1 MEKNISVDELY
12 EIIKFTLENFIEE
25 NKKYKKQ
32 LKKSLIKV
40 YKYVNSIIENKEDEI
55 IEKDL
60 KKSKSKNKNDINDI
74 NEEEKETNEE
84 LLKLK
89 LKAKN
94 LQFVIWE
101 QRYIYYITDLKNE
114 IKELKKKLNQEKLK
128 HIEQDHN
135 NKNNLFPGLIR
146 QKEKIKSKNIKL
158 IPMFPSK
165 KKIIL
170 KEDNNEKDEKI
181 DLTTKTDLI
190 LKNVSVFDRNKLL
203 GNYRLNTSGNFV
215 YQTKLKEFK
224 DIMMSYPDFVKKH
237 PRVKMNNGNN
247 NTVI

>member
-1 MEKNISVDELY
+1 MENNITIDELY
-12 EIIKFTLENFIEE
+12 EIIKFTLENYIEE
-25 NKKYKKQ
+25 NKKYKKR

-114 IKELKKKLNQEKLK
+114 IKELKKN
-128 HIEQDHN
+128 
-135 NKNNLFPGLIR
+135 
-146 QKEKIKSKNIKL
+146 
-158 IPMFPSK
+158 
-165 KKIIL
+165 
-170 KEDNNEKDEKI
+170 
-181 DLTTKTDLI
+181 
-190 LKNVSVFDRNKLL
+190 
-203 GNYRLNTSGNFV
+203 
-215 YQTKLKEFK
+215 
-224 DIMMSYPDFVKKH
+224 
-237 PRVKMNNGNN
+237 
-247 NTVI
+247 

>member
-1 MEKNISVDELY
+1 MENNITIDELY
-12 EIIKFTLENFIEE
+12 EIIKFTLENYIEE
-25 NKKYKKQ
+25 NKKYKKR

-40 YKYVNSIIENKEDEI
+40 YKYVNSIIENKEEEI
-55 IEKDL
+55 VEKDL
-60 KKSKSKNKNDINDI
+60 NKSKSKNKNDMD
-74 NEEEKETNEE
+74 EEEKETNEE

-89 LKAKN
+89 LKSKN
-94 LQFVIWE
+94 QQFVIWE
-101 QRYIYYITDLKNE
+101 QRYFYYITDLKNE

-128 HIEQDHN
+128 HIEQEHN
-135 NKNNLFPGLIR
+135 NKNHLFPGLIR
-146 QKEKIKSKNIKL
+146 QKEKIKTKNIKL
-158 IPMFPSK
+158 IPMFPAK
-165 KKIIL
+165 KKLIL
-170 KEDNNEKDEKI
+170 KEDNNENDVKI

-190 LKNVSVFDRNKLL
+190 LKNASVFDRNKLL